1 MATFLADI
9 PNEDFH
15 AIIQELERQPI
26 AVNIDRKQSGPG
38 RSQAFGIVKR
48 MSYRPW
54 VSRNCW
60 LRPTLWKLIL
70 EFAEKHLPEGFVWKA
85 CQLNMNYTS
94 QPHKDKGN
102 QGDSMIVGFG
112 EYIGGALV
120 INDVP
125 YDIRHKAYLFNG
137 SQHTHYNVPH
147 AGTKYSMVFF
157 DFKMPNWW
165 PGGELPTCKVIEHA
179 GKDWLRVDDCDGA
192 QYLLRKKSRIVMEPP
207 QIPMARVGLVSSDLS
222 SFNPP
227 A

>member
-1 MATFLADI
+1 MATFLKDI
-9 PNEDFH
+9 SGEDFL
-15 AIIQELERQPI
+15 AIIQELEHQPI
-26 AVNIDRKQSGPG
+26 AMNPDRKQSGPG

-70 EFAEKHLPEGFVWKA
+70 EFAEKHLPPGFVWKA

-112 EYIGGALV
+112 DYVRGSLV
-120 INDVP
+120 IDEVP
-125 YDIRHKAYLFNG
+125 YDIRHKAHLFNG
-137 SQHTHYNVPH
+137 SLHTHYNIPH
-147 AGTKYSMVFF
+147 SGTKYSMVFF
-157 DFKMPNWW
+157 DFKMPNWFQD
-165 PGGELPTCKVIEHA
+165 GLPTCKVIQHE
-179 GKDWLRVDDCDGA
+179 GKDWVRVDDCDGA
-192 QYLLRKKSRIVMEPP
+192 QYLLRKKSRIVLQAP
-207 QIPMARVGLVSSDLS
+207 QIPLDRVGLVSSDLQAIK
-222 SFNPP
+222 PP